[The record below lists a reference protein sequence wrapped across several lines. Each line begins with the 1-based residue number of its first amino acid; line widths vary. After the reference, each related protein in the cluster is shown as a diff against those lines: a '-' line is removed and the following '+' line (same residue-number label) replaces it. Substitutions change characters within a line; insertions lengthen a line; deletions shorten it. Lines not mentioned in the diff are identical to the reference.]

1 MDEETKIIRWMIFFT
16 GEVQAVGFRY
26 TAYLYAGRTG
36 LTGWVKNLDDGRVE
50 MEAQGEVSRIRK
62 LLIHL
67 KSTPPI
73 HIEDYSVKE
82 VPLKEKERKFSITG
96 FP

>member
-36 LTGWVKNLDDGRVE
+36 LTGWVKNLDDGRVQ
-50 MEAQGEVSRIRK
+50 MEVQGRLSDIRK
-62 LLIHL
+62 LLTHL
-67 KSTPPI
+67 KKSPPI
-73 HIEDYSVKE
+73 RIEDYSIKDIPVRGDE
-82 VPLKEKERKFSITG
+82 TGFAITG
-96 FP
+96 